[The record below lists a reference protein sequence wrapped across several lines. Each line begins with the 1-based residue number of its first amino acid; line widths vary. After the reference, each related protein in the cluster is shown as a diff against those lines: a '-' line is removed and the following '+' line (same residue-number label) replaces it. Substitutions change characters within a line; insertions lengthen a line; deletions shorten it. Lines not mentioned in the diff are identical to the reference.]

1 MSHVPGQEH
10 PSLSHHFQNM
20 VQGLGCSKAPPHP
33 YNIAINIARAED
45 TNIAFIFQGELYF
58 GDPPFL
64 GRNLWGEACC
74 PLRLP
79 QVCAG
84 QGCGSMAHPLGQP
97 NTMSHF

>member
-20 VQGLGCSKAPPHP
+20 VQGLGCSKAPPNP
-33 YNIAINIARAED
+33 YNITINIARAED

-64 GRNLWGEACC
+64 ERNLWGKLAALCDC
-74 PLRLP
+74 RTSVLGRAVAPRLIRS
-79 QVCAG
+79 
-84 QGCGSMAHPLGQP
+84 GSRTP
-97 NTMSHF
+97 